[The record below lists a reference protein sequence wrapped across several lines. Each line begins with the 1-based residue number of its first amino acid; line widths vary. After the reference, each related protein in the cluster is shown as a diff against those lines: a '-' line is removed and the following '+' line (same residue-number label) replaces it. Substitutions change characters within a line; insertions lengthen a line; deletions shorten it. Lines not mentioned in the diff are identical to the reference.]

1 MALLDRILS
10 QKQPEEREFSLDTW
24 INDFLMPSVLSL
36 GSGRTVMPNQTMAQ
50 TRMQA
55 IASTLPGYMSA
66 LRSSPPA
73 FAAQMV
79 RATVLSQAR
88 FTYRNPPW
96 AQNPR
101 KTFGTKALQLLERPW
116 PNGTTGDLISLM
128 EWHAGLAG
136 NAFCL
141 RQPQRLRVMR
151 PDYMAVVF
159 GSEREPDDP
168 ELAIDAEVL
177 GYIYQQGGVG
187 RGRGKL
193 ELFDVDD
200 VAHWS
205 PIPDPENPGLGMSWI
220 TPAVRDI
227 QTDKAATEF
236 KGKFLTNGATPNLVV
251 KGLPGTKKLF
261 LEAVEMLEER
271 HTGVANAFKTLYLA
285 AGADAT
291 VVGSNLKDLDLRT
304 TQGGSETR
312 ISMLSRVPAP
322 VLGIAAG
329 LEGSSLNAGNFG
341 QARRLFADT
350 WVYPTM
356 QDLAHAL
363 SPVVDVP
370 PNAELWFDATD
381 IPLLH
386 EDAKDLAEINALK
399 ATTVRTLVDGGYT
412 PESAVA
418 AVDSGDF
425 RVLQHTGLYSVQ
437 LQKPGTTVVGS
448 VVEPNA
454 LPAPKNGD
462 GNG

>member
-1 MALLDRILS
+1 MTLLDRIRS
-10 QKQPEEREFSLDTW
+10 QKQQPEEREFSIDTW

-36 GSGRTVMPNQTMAQ
+36 GSGRVVTPNQTMAR
-50 TRMQA
+50 TRMLS
-55 IASTLPGYMSA
+55 INASLPGYMSA

-88 FTYRNPPW
+88 FTFRNAPW
-96 AQNPR
+96 AANPR
-101 KTFGTKALQLLERPW
+101 KTFGTPALELLEQPW
-116 PNGTTGDLISLM
+116 PNGTTGDLIGLM

-136 NAFCL
+136 NAFCV
-141 RQPQRLRVMR
+141 RQPDRLRVLR

-168 ELAIDAEVL
+168 ELAVDAELL
-177 GYIYQQGGVG
+177 GYFYQQGGVG
-187 RGRGKL
+187 RGRGTL
-193 ELFDVDD
+193 EFFDVGDM
-200 VAHWS
+200 AHWS

-227 QTDKAATEF
+227 QADRAATDF
-236 KGKFLTNGATPNLVV
+236 KASYLTNSATPNLVV
-251 KGLPGTKKLF
+251 SGLPPHKQAF
-261 LEAVEMLEER
+261 MDAVEMLEDR
-271 HTGVANAFKTLYLA
+271 HTGVKNAFKTLYLA
-285 AGADAT
+285 TGADAT
-291 VVGSNLKDLDLRT
+291 VVGSNLKELDLSS

-350 WVYPTM
+350 WVYPVL

-363 SPVVDVP
+363 SPIVDVP
-370 PNAELWFDATD
+370 PRAELWFDATD

-386 EDAKDLAEINALK
+386 EDARDLAEINQLK
-399 ATTVRTLVDGGYT
+399 AATIRNLVDGGYT

-418 AVDSGDF
+418 AVNSGDF

-437 LQKPGTTVVGS
+437 LRKPGAD
-448 VVEPNA
+448 EPLA

-462 GNG
+462 GDD